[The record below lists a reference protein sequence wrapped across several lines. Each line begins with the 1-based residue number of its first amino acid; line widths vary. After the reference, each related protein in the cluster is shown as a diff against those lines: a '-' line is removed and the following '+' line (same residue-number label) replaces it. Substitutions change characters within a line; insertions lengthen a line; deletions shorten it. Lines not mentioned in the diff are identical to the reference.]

1 MRRPKVGSKIKR
13 WFSSEPMG
21 STILKVEPYTG
32 RYPQW
37 FKWNVL
43 VSEPTTMSGTMKI
56 VL

>member
-1 MRRPKVGSKIKR
+1 
-13 WFSSEPMG
+13 MG